1 MADAE
6 NELPDEAMPVFAWP
20 DPELFLATHYGLS
33 GEIEP
38 LPGDPPSYLVRY
50 DEVVSRLDFCS
61 DPDKARQ
68 FEAQAALLLHMHPET
83 GRIEGPRPLETGDGI
98 LLCTFEADEDYR
110 EGYARVCAYP
120 AGISAPPSVNG
131 AILGGFA
138 ARLIRDLAAAAED
151 ARDEEMPALWS
162 ASDLRQ
168 AGPSVVK
175 ILREVRDATVRDPI
189 AKAMVAA
196 LRRVQALGPEL
207 RSQLIHHKPVAAE
220 LVGAVTEEVWQP
232 TGFVDPAS
240 LGEGWVVASLAAV
253 CADQLLGRPDD
264 DMMAFLPAV
273 EAFHAE
279 LPLTEAEVKALWPL
293 IIARIGLIRA
303 AAERARV
310 TDGLAEDPWLLPMRE
325 AFDRATAMQP
335 AIMEAAIRHVLD
347 WPLRPQPEFGPLLPE
362 IDPEKIRLADLSTAS
377 TAFFEGN
384 WRDPENDW
392 RLLAKIA
399 WDTKMGA
406 TRFGEYRLSR
416 SHAQMDGRAENYA
429 LHVDLCLPAGT
440 VALAPFGGLLQ
451 LRDGRLLLNSPEAC
465 LHLEGLETVL
475 SDGTALFAGDR
486 LGVVAGSEG
495 SVGGLRIRLSREAQ
509 LVPPLFVSAQEAGL
523 WRQLALSPSA
533 ILGIDV
539 DAPQAA
545 ERAFVRGWREHV
557 FDATGRPFIDLTGG
571 AGLLGHGHSGLAEAA
586 YHQWLLLNGLLSTP
600 VEAEFQAALR
610 QRLPGELDTVVA
622 LTGEAAA
629 MELAQQLGGRLFSED
644 EPPRI
649 ADERRTGFGRT
660 GKGFWAFEAND
671 TVPDIVVT
679 GSPVPG
685 EPLAAVVMRRS
696 SLPQDLDLPQPDASM
711 VACRLG
717 SAVIDMLDDPE
728 LSANATV
735 AAGFLEQTLTAM
747 AEASGGRLALSGAG
761 LAVEL
766 WLSGLSATELSAVL
780 LDRAI
785 IATAMDDSRL
795 QLTAPLCIAR
805 SSLDY
810 LVEALSDVLG
820 IPVPQ
825 AAPRANDEPPEE
837 QVLQSDGE
845 TPI

>member
-1 MADAE
+1 MADAD
-6 NELPDEAMPVFAWP
+6 NELADEAMPVFAWP
-20 DPELFLATHYGLS
+20 DPELFLATQYGLS

-38 LPGDPPSYLVRY
+38 LPVDPPSYLVRY
-50 DEVVSRLDFCS
+50 DEVTSRLDFCG
-61 DPDKARQ
+61 DPDQARQ
-68 FEAQAALLLHMHPET
+68 FEAEAALLLHMHPET
-83 GRIEGPRPLETGDGI
+83 GRIEGPQPLETGDGT
-98 LLCTFEADEDYR
+98 LLCTFDETEDTR

-120 AGISAPPSVNG
+120 AGIPAPSAVNG

-151 ARDEEMPALWS
+151 ARDEQMPALWS

-168 AGPSVVK
+168 AGPAVVK
-175 ILREVRDATVRDPI
+175 ALRQVNDPAVRDPI

-196 LRRVQALGPEL
+196 LRRVQALGSEL
-207 RSQLIHHKPVAAE
+207 RSQLIHHNPVPAE
-220 LVGAVTEEVWQP
+220 LVGMVTDTVWQP
-232 TGFVDPAS
+232 TGFVDAAS
-240 LGEGWVVASLAAV
+240 LGDGWVIASLAAV
-253 CADQLLGRPDD
+253 CADLVLGQPDD
-264 DMMAFLPAV
+264 AMSFLPAV
-273 EAFHAE
+273 GAFHAE
-279 LPLTEAEVKALWPL
+279 LPLTDAEVKALWPL

-303 AAERARV
+303 AAERARMV
-310 TDGLAEDPWLLPMRE
+310 DDLGGDAFLASIRSG
-325 AFDRATAMQP
+325 FDRVIAQQP
-335 AIMEAAIRHVLD
+335 ALMEAAIRNTLD
-347 WPLRPQPEFGPLLPE
+347 WPLPPLPEFGPLLPD
-362 IDPEKIRLADLSTAS
+362 IDLEKIRLVDLSPAS

-384 WRDPENDW
+384 WRDPESDW

-416 SHAQMDGRAENYA
+416 SHAQMDGQAENYA

-465 LHLEGLETVL
+465 LHLEGLDTVL
-475 SDGTALFAGDR
+475 TDGTALFAGDR

-509 LVPPLFVSAQEAGL
+509 IVPPLFVSAGNVGL
-523 WRQLALSPSA
+523 WRQLAISPSA
-533 ILGIDV
+533 ILGIDA

-571 AGLLGHGHSGLAEAA
+571 AGLLGHGHSGLADAA

-600 VEAEFQAALR
+600 VEAEFQAALL

-622 LTGEAAA
+622 LTSETAA
-629 MELAQQLGGRLFSED
+629 MDLAQQLGERLFSED
-644 EPPRI
+644 EPPLI

-660 GKGFWAFEAND
+660 GKGFWSFAATG
-671 TVPDIVVT
+671 TVPDIAVT

-696 SLPQDLDLPQPDASM
+696 SLPQALDLPQPDASM

-717 SAVIDMLDDPE
+717 STVIDMLDDPE
-728 LSANATV
+728 LSANAAD
-735 AAGFLEQTLTAM
+735 AAQFLEQTLTAM
-747 AEASGGRLALSGAG
+747 AEASEGRLALSGAG
-761 LAVEL
+761 LAPEL
-766 WLSGLSATELSAVL
+766 SLTVRSATDLAAALLHRGIITTAV
-780 LDRAI
+780 
-785 IATAMDDSRL
+785 DDSRL

-805 SSLDY
+805 ASLDY
-810 LVEALSDVLG
+810 VVEALSDVLG

-825 AAPRANDEPPEE
+825 APLEAKEEPPKE
-837 QVLQSDGE
+837 QVLQSDEE